1 MILRPLIVQILLIIL
16 LIVLTMLSGC
26 ASIPLTNY
34 GQDALLKT
42 FPEPAADSAGLYIF
56 RDTRR
61 AGLLRKTIK
70 LDGEVLGDTAM
81 FVYFYKY
88 IEPGT
93 HTLTTQSEFGE
104 NSITFDALASKNTF
118 VRQNIVT
125 GVLVASAEL
134 EIVDE
139 KEGKAGVLKCYL
151 AQEVG
156 EKDEIKPRKSP
167 FSSD

>member
-1 MILRPLIVQILLIIL
+1 MIFQPLITQLLLIIL

-42 FPEPAADSAGLYIF
+42 FPEPAVDSAGLYIF

-61 AGLLRKTIK
+61 SGLLRKTIK

-88 IEPGT
+88 IEPGR
-93 HTLTTQSEFGE
+93 HTVTTQTEFGE
-104 NSITFDALASKNTF
+104 SSISFDALASKNTYI
-118 VRQNIVT
+118 RQNIIT
-125 GVLVASAEL
+125 GVFVASAEL

-139 KEGKAGVLKCYL
+139 KQGKAGVLKCYL

-156 EKDEIKPRKSP
+156 EQEKLKTRKSP

>member
-42 FPEPAADSAGLYIF
+42 FPDPAADSAGIYIY

-61 AGLLRKTIK
+61 SGLLRKTIK
-70 LDGEVLGDTAM
+70 LDDEVLGDTAM

-88 IEPGT
+88 VEPGK
-93 HTLTTQSEFGE
+93 HTVTTQTEFGE
-104 NSITFDALASKNTF
+104 SSITFDALASKNTYI
-118 VRQNIVT
+118 RQNIVT
-125 GVLVASAEL
+125 GVFVASAEL

-139 KEGKAGVLKCYL
+139 KVGKAGVLKCYL

-156 EKDEIKPRKSP
+156 EQEALNTRTSP
-167 FSSD
+167 F